1 MPKSTQSPPP
11 PPSSLSNGIKKKWH
25 RRPQDGN
32 NSDDPSLRRPRSRL
46 EGSDGS
52 MIAIGNNSVDDASRQ
67 RQRSELIERRTGGY
81 SIDIGDRS
89 KARQPSGSNYGGF
102 PNIAAIVL
110 LIAIA
115 DVLFVGYSIDAS
127 LGGGDGNN
135 EPHRHLGAEAGLHR
149 FHEKT
154 RLKQL
159 QDEHDIMKHNRT
171 VNSIESTGV
180 GSTLLR
186 PNKEVVEGEN
196 RARLITSN
204 SNGDI
209 IESVKTPL
217 VQKDQQYRGI
227 DERISKIL
235 ISANAEVDEETLS
248 KLPTWDDVIS
258 QYGEKP
264 IIYGLE
270 TCEAYRQ
277 SVKPEDRMI
286 GPAGIFNTGTNLLFQ
301 LMKENC
307 DIRDAFLS
315 KTHREPK
322 RNGIRWQAPWG
333 KHNTPS
339 THRLKHVATFWGEG
353 INHTA
358 FFPVVMIKDPYGWM
372 GSQCRHPYQ
381 AHWDHKVGNC
391 PNLIHDRNRT
401 EEVFVKYALGWT
413 AYDSLIDL
421 WNKFYEEYE
430 QQTFPYLATRYEDL
444 LFHGEEVAKIAC
456 DCVGGEFTRRGEKF
470 KYIEG
475 SAKDNGMPINNGA
488 YGLVKSLLQYG
499 DPRNRLILRIVI
511 DGMLSGIQGID

>member
-1 MPKSTQSPPP
+1 
-11 PPSSLSNGIKKKWH
+11 
-25 RRPQDGN
+25 
-32 NSDDPSLRRPRSRL
+32 
-46 EGSDGS
+46 
-52 MIAIGNNSVDDASRQ
+52 MIAIGNNSADDASRQ

-391 PNLIHDRNRT
+391 PNLIHFRSSEILLCLRHEFVLSLFSVCSQLLETLARFDGRQTFFSPSVLSSETLGKLGFGKIQSVTCIVNSGLEESPDDNALSSIFVTILELERINFAQVLARTENHSSDRNRVSFWPMRT
-401 EEVFVKYALGWT
+401 TRLGQCST
-413 AYDSLIDL
+413 PRTNDTSSRL
-421 WNKFYEEYE
+421 W
-430 QQTFPYLATRYEDL
+430 
-444 LFHGEEVAKIAC
+444 
-456 DCVGGEFTRRGEKF
+456 
-470 KYIEG
+470 
-475 SAKDNGMPINNGA
+475 
-488 YGLVKSLLQYG
+488 
-499 DPRNRLILRIVI
+499 
-511 DGMLSGIQGID
+511 